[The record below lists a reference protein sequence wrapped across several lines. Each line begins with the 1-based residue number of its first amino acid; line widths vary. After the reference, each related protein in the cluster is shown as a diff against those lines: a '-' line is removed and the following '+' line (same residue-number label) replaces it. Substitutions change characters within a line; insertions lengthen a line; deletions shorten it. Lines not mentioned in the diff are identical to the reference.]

1 VGINTMNKVS
11 FHVHKRIGLEAL
23 QEPLLLQAL
32 KGAKMSAT
40 QSALSQ
46 ITARKTKLP
55 SLTANSFGASDS
67 VTIGTPPSAKIQ
79 ASAESLLR
87 ALAQSLKAWRSQLPP
102 DLQPGLLALVHGGA
116 SIDVQSLVFCA
127 PNLIHVS
134 GSYEGDAFKWLA
146 PASEIQFFCVPKI
159 GALDAATAFISFQ
172 LGDEVFSA

>member
-1 VGINTMNKVS
+1 MNTMEKVS
-11 FHVHKRIGLEAL
+11 CHVYKRPGLETL
-23 QEPLLLQAL
+23 QEPHLLQAL

-46 ITARKTKLP
+46 INARKAKLP
-55 SLTANSFGASDS
+55 PQAGNAVGPSDAATVS
-67 VTIGTPPSAKIQ
+67 TPPSAKIQ

-87 ALAQSLKAWRSQLPP
+87 ALAQSLQAWRSHLPP
-102 DLQPGLLALVHGGA
+102 DVQPGLLALVHGGT

-134 GSYEGDAFKWLA
+134 GSCKGDAFKWLA
-146 PASEIQFFCVPKI
+146 AASEIQFFCVPKT
-159 GALDAATAFISFQ
+159 GALDAAAGFISFE

>member
-1 VGINTMNKVS
+1 MNTMNKVS
-11 FHVHKRIGLEAL
+11 CHVHKRISLEAL

-32 KGAKMSAT
+32 KGAKMPAT

-46 ITARKTKLP
+46 ITARKAKIP
-55 SLTANSFGASDS
+55 PLTANCIGASDS
-67 VTIGTPPSAKIQ
+67 VTICTPPSAKIQ

-87 ALAQSLKAWRSQLPP
+87 ALAQSLQAWRGQLPP

-127 PNLIHVS
+127 PDFIRVS
-134 GSYEGDAFKWLA
+134 GSYEGGTYKLLA
-146 PASEIQFFCVPKI
+146 PASEIQFFCVPKT
-159 GALDAATAFISFQ
+159 GALDAAAAFISFE